1 MKMTL
6 NELRRYLY
14 EACALSEE
22 EPTASPVVDALSQ
35 LVAAP
40 EEEAAS
46 DHFSAEVPVPEDYDA
61 TRDLLEQN
69 PELVDLGISIV
80 MDAAGTSCERST
92 AQGIIDHLQ
101 DMLGPGQEKAEVSLV
116 GSLGESRY
124 RSVIREQD
132 TSKVKL
138 EGELLADLTM
148 TSDTISKIADEM
160 YGLVMPDTPS
170 DHHRRGGPTYG
181 DELSDRLQ
189 AEVDKLDTLF
199 DRLEIYFQSRDSQLP
214 HAGVTSVDAQ
224 GNIAVAKGK

>member
-1 MKMTL
+1 MRITL

-14 EACALSEE
+14 EACALAEE
-22 EPTASPVVDALSQ
+22 EPAGPASIDQLAQ

-69 PELVDLGISIV
+69 PEIVDLGISIV

-101 DMLGPGQEKAEVSLV
+101 DMVGQGQESEDLSLV
-116 GSLGESRY
+116 GSLGESRV
-124 RSVIREQD
+124 RGLIKEQ
-132 TSKVKL
+132 SKEKM
-138 EGELLADLTM
+138 EGTLLADLTM
-148 TSDTISKIADEM
+148 TSDTIGKIADEM
-160 YGLVMPDTPS
+160 YGLVMPDTSNDP
-170 DHHRRGGPTYG
+170 HRRGGPTYG
-181 DELSDRLQ
+181 DELSDRLRD
-189 AEVDKLDTLF
+189 EVDKLDTLY
-199 DRLEIYFQSRDSQLP
+199 DRLEIYFQSKDSPLP
-214 HAGVTSVDAQ
+214 HAGITTVDDQ